1 MKMEPSQELRSQTDT
16 KEKADHRHSSLCF
29 LTAKTMTSTALHS
42 CRNGLNPLCEPEQS
56 LPSLLCFLSGVCYS
70 AEKRT
75 NMVA

>member
-1 MKMEPSQELRSQTDT
+1 MKREPSQGLRSQIDT

-29 LTAKTMTSTALHS
+29 LTKTMTSAAVHS
-42 CRNGLNPLCEPEQS
+42 CRNGLNPQCEPEQT
-56 LPSLLCFLSGVCYS
+56 LPSLLCFLSGICHS